1 MNNSSSNAPY
11 RFPMIAGVQLFSFDL
26 YKRRPDVRVEID
38 RSVFC
43 IIGANGLG
51 KSSFLNSLLYGLTG
65 GLPYRARSFS
75 SPREYAEEA
84 TRLDRRDD
92 YYGGRLS
99 EAAAEHAAI
108 TVQLSWANTTA
119 SVTRQFFGA
128 GAVTALEILA
138 KGETVPSRFTDAAAE
153 IAYKTLVVTECKLP
167 DFDQFVFLLH
177 YVWVFDEDRHL
188 LLWDP
193 IALTNAL
200 YLAFGSDGGQA
211 AKANNLKRDVE
222 RFGSRARNSRF
233 AARQSLDEANRLRKA
248 LQGDDDE
255 EGADEATVKTYMQLN
270 ARLDDVVQRV
280 HRKDAELRRAEA
292 MVSDR
297 SAALTE
303 LQLEYDETFTAR
315 AANSPITR
323 HHPLVRW
330 TLRND
335 RCAVCATPS
344 VGSAVQ
350 LAIDENICPLCGSG
364 VAKAV
369 DEDKALLKLKVL
381 DQRIEEVR
389 AELKKTL
396 DRRGRLKD
404 DYETSLQAEA
414 ADREARDEFLAHNPN
429 ADRDTRCDAEPD
441 AVTAAIERQLAEAE
455 RFDLQSKKEYAE
467 RDRARRALHKIE
479 RELRN
484 QFDHHSERFT
494 ELFRT
499 YAQEFI
505 GLTVDIELEHRKGR
519 NETGFELLLSL
530 EDQTRSRSDDVSES
544 QRFFLDIALRMALV
558 EFMSATTATLLIDTP
573 EGSLDITYEARA
585 GDMLSNF
592 ARNGNAI
599 LMTANLR
606 SSALLRRLAER
617 QKRAH
622 MQIERMTDWTELS
635 HVQREEEGLFVQ
647 AYDEIEVALR

>member
-1 MNNSSSNAPY
+1 
-11 RFPMIAGVQLFSFDL
+11 MIAGVQLFSFDL
-26 YKRRPDVRVEID
+26 YKRRPDIRIKID

-43 IIGANGLG
+43 VIGANGLG

-108 TVQLSWANTTA
+108 TVKLCWPNTTA

-128 GAVTALEILA
+128 GAVTTFEVLA

-153 IAYKTLVVTECKLP
+153 SAYKNLVVTECRLP
-167 DFDQFVFLLH
+167 DFNQFIFLLH
-177 YVWVFDEDRHL
+177 YVCVFDEDRHL

-193 IALTNAL
+193 IALTNPL
-200 YLAFGSDGGQA
+200 YLAFGSDGAQA
-211 AKANNLKRDVE
+211 AKANDLKRDVE

-255 EGADEATVKTYMQLN
+255 EGADEVTVKNYMQLN

-315 AANSPITR
+315 AANSLITR

-335 RCAVCATPS
+335 RCAVCAAPS

-350 LAIDENICPLCGSG
+350 LAIDESICPLCGSG
-364 VAKAV
+364 VAKGV
-369 DEDKALLKLKVL
+369 DEDKALQKLKVL
-381 DQRIEEVR
+381 DQGIEDVR
-389 AELKKTL
+389 AELKKSL
-396 DRRGRLKD
+396 DRRGK
-404 DYETSLQAEA
+404 
-414 ADREARDEFLAHNPN
+414 
-429 ADRDTRCDAEPD
+429 
-441 AVTAAIERQLAEAE
+441 
-455 RFDLQSKKEYAE
+455 
-467 RDRARRALHKIE
+467 
-479 RELRN
+479 
-484 QFDHHSERFT
+484 T
-494 ELFRT
+494 E
-499 YAQEFI
+499 
-505 GLTVDIELEHRKGR
+505 G
-519 NETGFELLLSL
+519 
-530 EDQTRSRSDDVSES
+530 
-544 QRFFLDIALRMALV
+544 
-558 EFMSATTATLLIDTP
+558 
-573 EGSLDITYEARA
+573 
-585 GDMLSNF
+585 
-592 ARNGNAI
+592 
-599 LMTANLR
+599 
-606 SSALLRRLAER
+606 
-617 QKRAH
+617 
-622 MQIERMTDWTELS
+622 
-635 HVQREEEGLFVQ
+635 
-647 AYDEIEVALR
+647 